1 MLSPGKEDKMTF
13 QDMLTKGLKDS
24 WRLRNDR
31 DIRKYQLLEYIQ
43 WSYHNAS
50 NKQEFAR
57 CLWKDV
63 AELVNLV

>member
-1 MLSPGKEDKMTF
+1 MLSPRKEGNMSF
-13 QDMLTKGLKDS
+13 QQMLDKGLKDS

-31 DIRKYQLLEYIQ
+31 DIRKYQILEYIE

-57 CLWKDV
+57 CLWRDV